1 MAGMIKQ
8 EMEDEK
14 EPMLPG
20 DPSTPDDTQQHE
32 DAESSDFETKE
43 KVAEGDPNEVEDQ
56 DELTAESA
64 RAQMKLPDQLR
75 QAYERVVDGG
85 LKLMFSPQTREQ
97 TLQFMQG
104 AGDPAEKMGEGV
116 AAVMATL
123 FKQSNNTMP
132 PEVIIPAGVEL
143 LLHAVDVVKKS
154 GGEWSQDDTAESMAN
169 MVEAIFRQFGTS
181 LDQVGGMMQQG
192 GAA

>member
-8 EMEDEK
+8 EMEDER
-14 EPMLPG
+14 EPVLPG
-20 DPSTPDDTQQHE
+20 DPSSQDDTQAHE
-32 DAESSDFETKE
+32 GAESADFESKE
-43 KVAEGDPNEVEDQ
+43 KVAEGDPNEVEGQED
-56 DELTAESA
+56 LTPESA
-64 RAQMKLPDQLR
+64 RAQMKLPDDLR
-75 QAYERVVDGG
+75 QVYERVVDGG
-85 LKLMFSPQTREQ
+85 LKLMFSEQTREQ

-104 AGDPAEKMGEGV
+104 EGDPAEKMGEGV

-123 FKQSNNTMP
+123 FKQSNSTMP
-132 PEVIIPAGVEL
+132 PQVIIPAGVEL

-154 GGEWSQDDTAESMAN
+154 GGEWNQDDTAESMAN
-169 MVEAIFRQFGTS
+169 MVEAVFRQFGTS

>member
-14 EPMLPG
+14 EPVLPG
-20 DPSTPDDTQQHE
+20 DPSSQDDTQAHE
-32 DAESSDFETKE
+32 GAESADFESKE
-43 KVAEGDPNEVEDQ
+43 KVAEGDPNEVEGQED
-56 DELTAESA
+56 LTPESA
-64 RAQMKLPDQLR
+64 RAQMKLPDDLR
-75 QAYERVVDGG
+75 QVYERVVDGG
-85 LKLMFSPQTREQ
+85 LKLMFSEQTREQ

-104 AGDPAEKMGEGV
+104 EGDPAEKMGEGV

-132 PEVIIPAGVEL
+132 PQVIIPAGVEL

>member
-14 EPMLPG
+14 MLPG
-20 DPSTPDDTQQHE
+20 DAMGADDTEQHE
-32 DAESSDFETKE
+32 GAESEGFESEE
-43 KVAEGDPNEVEDQ
+43 KAAEG
-56 DELTAESA
+56 ELTPESA
-64 RAQMKLPDQLR
+64 RAQMQLPDDLR
-75 QAYERVVDGG
+75 QVYERVVDGG
-85 LKLMFSPQTREQ
+85 LKLMFSEQTREQ

-104 AGDPAEKMGEGV
+104 EGDPAEKMGEGV

-132 PEVIIPAGVEL
+132 PQVVIPAGVEL

-154 GGEWSQDDTAESMAN
+154 GGQWSQDDTAESMAN

-181 LDQVGGMMQQG
+181 MDQVAGMMQQG
-192 GAA
+192 GAPAQPAAPGGAA

>member
-14 EPMLPG
+14 EPVLPG
-20 DPSTPDDTQQHE
+20 DPSSQDDTQAHE
-32 DAESSDFETKE
+32 GAESADFESKE
-43 KVAEGDPNEVEDQ
+43 KVAEGDPNEVDGQED
-56 DELTAESA
+56 LTPESA
-64 RAQMKLPDQLR
+64 RAQMKLPDDLR
-75 QAYERVVDGG
+75 QVYERVVDGG
-85 LKLMFSPQTREQ
+85 LKLMFSDQTREQ

-104 AGDPAEKMGEGV
+104 EGDPAEKMGEGV

-132 PEVIIPAGVEL
+132 PQVIIPAGVEL

-154 GGEWSQDDTAESMAN
+154 GGQWSQDDTAESMAN

>member
-1 MAGMIKQ
+1 MAGMIASQ
-8 EMEDEK
+8 MDEK
-14 EPMLPG
+14 LPG
-20 DPSTPDDTQQHE
+20 DPAAPDETQAHE
-32 DAESSDFETKE
+32 GAESADMEGQE
-43 KVAEGDPNEVEDQ
+43 QAAEGGE
-56 DELTAESA
+56 ELTPESA
-64 RAQMKLPDQLR
+64 RAQMKLPPDLVQV
-75 QAYERVVDGG
+75 YERVVDGG
-85 LKLMFSPQTREQ
+85 LKLMFSERTREQ

-104 AGDPAEKMGEGV
+104 EGDPSEKMGEGV

-132 PEVIIPAGVEL
+132 PQVIIPAGIEL
-143 LLHAVDVVKKS
+143 LLHAVDVVRKS

-192 GAA
+192 GMA

>member
-14 EPMLPG
+14 EPVLPG
-20 DPSTPDDTQQHE
+20 DASGADDTQAHE
-32 DAESSDFETKE
+32 GAESADFESKE
-43 KVAEGDPNEVEDQ
+43 KVAEGDPNEVEGQED
-56 DELTAESA
+56 LTPESA
-64 RAQMKLPDQLR
+64 RAQMKLPDDLR
-75 QAYERVVDGG
+75 QVYERVVDGG
-85 LKLMFSPQTREQ
+85 LKLMFSEQTREQ

-132 PEVIIPAGVEL
+132 PQVIIPAGVEL

-154 GGEWSQDDTAESMAN
+154 GGQWSQDDTAESMAN

>member
-1 MAGMIKQ
+1 MAGMINE
-8 EMEDEK
+8 EMPEEMAP
-14 EPMLPG
+14 EM
-20 DPSTPDDTQQHE
+20 
-32 DAESSDFETKE
+32 A
-43 KVAEGDPNEVEDQ
+43 AEGAPQ
-56 DELTAESA
+56 DELTPESA
-64 RAQMKLPDQLR
+64 RAQMQLPPDLVKV
-75 QAYERVVDGG
+75 YERVVDGG
-85 LKLMFSPQTREQ
+85 LKLMFSEQTREQ

-132 PEVIIPAGVEL
+132 PQVIIPAGVEL

-154 GGEWSQDDTAESMAN
+154 GGQWSQDDTAESMAN

-181 LDQVGGMMQQG
+181 MEEAGGMMQQG
-192 GAA
+192 GAPAQPAAPGGAA

>member
-14 EPMLPG
+14 MLPG
-20 DPSTPDDTQQHE
+20 DAAGADDTEAHE
-32 DAESSDFETKE
+32 GAESEGFESDE
-43 KVAEGDPNEVEDQ
+43 KAAEG
-56 DELTAESA
+56 ELTAESA
-64 RAQMKLPDQLR
+64 RAQMKLPDDLR
-75 QAYERVVDGG
+75 QVYERVVDGG
-85 LKLMFSPQTREQ
+85 LKLMFSEQTREQ

-104 AGDPAEKMGEGV
+104 PGDPAEKMGEGV
-116 AAVMATL
+116 AAVMTQL

-132 PEVIIPAGVEL
+132 PQVIIPAGVEL

-154 GGEWSQDDTAESMAN
+154 GGQWTQDDTAESMAN

-181 LDQVGGMMQQG
+181 LEQVGGMMQQG
-192 GAA
+192 GQA